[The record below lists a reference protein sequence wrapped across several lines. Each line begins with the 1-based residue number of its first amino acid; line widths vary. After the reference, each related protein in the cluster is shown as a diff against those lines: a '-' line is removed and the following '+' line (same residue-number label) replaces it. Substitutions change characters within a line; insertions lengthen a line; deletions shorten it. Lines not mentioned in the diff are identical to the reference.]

1 MKMEKT
7 TVVVVLVI
15 GVMSSK
21 YWAME
26 ARVREIEKVTVRVEA
41 QVRVVFIFYFLF
53 YFITSQVWIISIPY
67 LNYLGNIHTLPD

>member
-1 MKMEKT
+1 MEKT

-26 ARVREIEKVTVRVEA
+26 ARVRETERVTVRMEA
-41 QVRVVFIFYFLF
+41 QVRVVFFFF
-53 YFITSQVWIISIPY
+53 FFE
-67 LNYLGNIHTLPD
+67 